1 MSLLSGPGPIV
12 VIISSDAEWEAVRP
26 RLCARFSAA
35 PAGATPYGEVYEA
48 RMDGGAGV
56 SMVFTHGGWGKI
68 DAAASAQYAIS
79 RWAPR
84 LLVNL
89 GTCGGFQGAI
99 DQDTIVLAD
108 RTIVYDIVEQM
119 SDPEAAFAH
128 YTAVL
133 DLSWLHEPYPHP
145 VHRGL
150 LLSGDRD
157 LVVEDVPFLR
167 EHFGGTVGDWESGSI
182 AHVATKN
189 GVRCLILRG
198 VTDLLGADGS
208 DAYDGTL
215 VVFRERAERVML
227 RLLEALPDWLACVAW

>member
-1 MSLLSGPGPIV
+1 MSILSEPVV
-12 VIISSDAEWEAVRP
+12 VIISADAEWEVARSTL
-26 RLCARFSAA
+26 RTRFSAV
-35 PAGATPYGEVYEA
+35 PADATPYGEVYEA
-48 RMDGGAGV
+48 QLDDGFGLPLI
-56 SMVFTHGGWGKI
+56 FTHGGWGKI
-68 DAAASAQYAIS
+68 DAAASAQYAID

-89 GTCGGFQGAI
+89 GTCGGFEGAI
-99 DQDTIVLAD
+99 DRDAIVLAD
-108 RTIVYDIVEQM
+108 RTVVYDIVEQM

-128 YTAVL
+128 YTATL
-133 DLSWLHEPYPHP
+133 DLSWLREPYPHP

-150 LLSGDRD
+150 MLSGDRD

-189 GVRCLILRG
+189 GVRCLVLRG
-198 VTDLLGADGS
+198 VTDLLGAGGS

-215 VVFRERAERVML
+215 VIFRERAECVMS
-227 RLLEALPDWLACVAW
+227 RLLASLPDWLARVAW